1 MTQVPPLTPVSICR
15 CNPLSF
21 LLQLLLREPCIL
33 LRELL
38 HTSLKCCFMTS
49 HLLQASNFLRELSR
63 VLHVPLQASIFLRK
77 ARVDTS
83 DLLRNGLLVRQ
94 APRERRTLTL
104 HASAHVAGKGV
115 GEGRCGRSLR
125 WTAFKAL
132 AQQGG
137 GGGVLRHLRCALLV
151 AHGP

>member
-1 MTQVPPLTPVSICR
+1 MIQVPPLTPVSILR

-21 LLQLLLREPCIL
+21 LLQQLLREPCIL

-49 HLLQASNFLRELSR
+49 HLLYFPLQASNFLRELSR

-83 DLLRNGLLVRQ
+83 DLLRKCLALVSPDKQSISAQRGPSIVRHREPSSISRQ
-94 APRERRTLTL
+94 SDAPTRMVSMKPCVFQWTLPKPYTQ
-104 HASAHVAGKGV
+104 V
-115 GEGRCGRSLR
+115 
-125 WTAFKAL
+125 
-132 AQQGG
+132 
-137 GGGVLRHLRCALLV
+137 
-151 AHGP
+151 P